1 MPQLWTETFVSQ
13 YFWLLVILFSFYY
26 FISSKVIPTISETLK
41 ARQIVENKETI
52 EPVQNE
58 STNTE
63 IFSINKT
70 NIFVTESTVSLENTQ
85 QEWLQSKPE
94 DNNAYW
100 IDSSITSETVSTL
113 EDTDENDQTLEEFL
127 NSE

>member
-52 EPVQNE
+52 ETVQNE

-127 NSE
+127 KSE